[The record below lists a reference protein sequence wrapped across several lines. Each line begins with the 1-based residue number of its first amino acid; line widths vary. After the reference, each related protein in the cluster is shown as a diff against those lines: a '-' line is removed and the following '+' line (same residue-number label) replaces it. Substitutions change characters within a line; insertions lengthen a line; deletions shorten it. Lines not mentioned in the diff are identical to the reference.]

1 MGGALY
7 AQIKMEEENR
17 LEFLSSEVE
26 SYASVPD
33 TVAPVE
39 QPWEQQEESNKDD
52 VTELTG
58 TMRGLA
64 ISDEEEGNGDH
75 EQDDELRKDENS
87 QCNLY
92 RPAISST
99 TDSDEDSSNEAQEW
113 RLTRVDSEDDA
124 GVQIAISY
132 SRRKL

>member
-1 MGGALY
+1 
-7 AQIKMEEENR
+7 MEEENR
-17 LEFLSSEVE
+17 PEFSSSVEPEVE

-58 TMRGLA
+58 TMQGLA

-75 EQDDELRKDENS
+75 EQDDRLRTDENS
-87 QCNLY
+87 QYNLY

-99 TDSDEDSSNEAQEW
+99 TDSDEDGNDEAQEW
-113 RLTRVDSEDDA
+113 RLTRVDSEDDT
-124 GVQIAISY
+124 GV
-132 SRRKL
+132 

>member
-1 MGGALY
+1 MLKF
-7 AQIKMEEENR
+7 KMEDEDR
-17 LEFLSSEVE
+17 LEILSSVKPEVE

-39 QPWEQQEESNKDD
+39 QPWEQQEESNKND

-64 ISDEEEGNGDH
+64 ISDEEEGNGGPH
-75 EQDDELRKDENS
+75 EQDDELRTDENS

-99 TDSDEDSSNEAQEW
+99 TDSDEDGSDEAQEW

-124 GVQIAISY
+124 GVYIAICY